1 MALLY
6 TRINP
11 GFKLM
16 RPMKI
21 ATLVLSTLL
30 VSAYVDAQ
38 TTSGSIAGTVLDATQ
53 AAVANAK
60 VTAIEQNKKTTF
72 NASTDVEGRFV
83 FPQMQPGTYDITV
96 EAPGFKKYEQRNVIL
111 YGNEKLAIGNLNL
124 EVGAVGQSVEVT
136 AQAIE
141 LQTES
146 GERSSTLNTKQLENV
161 AVNSR
166 SYLSLVGL
174 TPGVATVP
182 DLSTAGHGGVGSIA
196 VNGARP
202 NQNNLTLDGIGN
214 VDTGNNGDQL
224 ATVSLDSVQEY
235 RILTNAYQAEYG
247 RSSGAQISVV
257 TKSGSSDF
265 HGSGYWFHRND
276 SLNANNWKNNRDGLP
291 RNKFRFN
298 DQGYTIG
305 GPVYIP
311 GHFNRNKDKVFF
323 FWSQEYQRQL
333 KPQSEKDRTV
343 PTALERQGDF
353 SQSVDKNGNPYPYIR
368 DYTTGLTCSA
378 SNTAGCFADGGVL
391 GRIPKSRLFGPGLAI
406 LNLYPMPNAQ
416 QFQKSGYNFRSQ
428 ISDSYPRREDLI
440 RGDYNLSEKWKIFAR
455 YVNNNDAV
463 TSYYGSFVLGSTI
476 PLVPVTDS
484 RPGHALAIS
493 ATMLLSPTLTN
504 EATWG
509 FGKNIIN
516 ITPVNDGLS
525 RSKTGLSNLNVLYP
539 SAIKNDF
546 IPNFGFNGS
555 RISNTASFGTN
566 NAPFYNYNT
575 TIEWI
580 DNVSKVWNQH
590 VFKAGFYLQRSRKDQ
605 SSFANFNGNYDFGD
619 NAGNPF
625 DSQYGFA
632 NAALGIYNSFT
643 QASQYALGQYRYWNL
658 EFYTQD
664 TWKVT
669 RRLTLDFGLR
679 WYWIQPQYDA
689 SLQTSN
695 FLPELFD
702 RSKAPRLYRP
712 AFGPDGKT
720 VVALDPVTGQTL
732 ASTAIG
738 KIVPNSGDLLNGIR
752 KAGSGITKYLQQD
765 RGLTPAPRFGF
776 AYDVTG
782 RQTLVVRGGLGI
794 FYDRFQGN
802 EIFDELTNPPTT
814 FQPTIVNGLINQIN
828 PATAL
833 LGPSSLL
840 GLDYNGKFPTVMNY
854 NFGIQTKLPLNF
866 VLDTAYVGSQSRHL
880 LDKLN
885 LNAIPY
891 GTTYLPQNQ
900 DPTKVAGNPNAVLG
914 TNALDANFL
923 RPYAGYGDI
932 SIHREGSYSNYNSLQ
947 VGVNRRF
954 SGGFFFGLAYTW
966 SKALG
971 ITSADNDF
979 VRIDSHTRQAYYAPL
994 SFDRTHTFVA
1004 NAIYD
1009 LPSLFRQNAFG
1020 HALLDGWQMS
1030 GIFTYQTGSPFSVG
1044 YSIPGIGNQQ
1054 LTGSYTEGARIH
1066 LIGDP
1071 KAGTT
1076 SSPYNRLNPA
1086 AFAPP
1091 QPGDIGLGAPQ
1102 NYLRNPGINDIDF
1115 SLQKSFA
1122 IKERYRFEVRADA
1135 FNVLNHTQFSGYNA
1149 TINYTS
1155 LTNSTVTN
1163 LPFKADGSI
1172 NNINGFGTLNGARN
1186 PRIMQLVARFRF

>member
-1 MALLY
+1 
-6 TRINP
+6 
-11 GFKLM
+11 M
-16 RPMKI
+16 RSMTI
-21 ATLVLSTLL
+21 VAVVCTASILF
-30 VSAYVDAQ
+30 SAYAVAQ
-38 TTSGSIAGTVLDATQ
+38 TVSGSISGIVLDATQ
-53 AAVANAK
+53 AAVPHAK
-60 VTAIEQNKKTTF
+60 ITAIEQSKKTTL
-72 NASTDVEGRFV
+72 STTTDVEGRFV
-83 FPQMQPGTYDITV
+83 FPQVQPGTYDVTV
-96 EAPGFKKYEQRNVIL
+96 EVSGFKKYEKRDIIL
-111 YGNEKLAIGNLNL
+111 YGNEKLALGNLNL
-124 EVGAVGQSVEVT
+124 EVGTLGQSVEVT

-146 GERSSTLNTKQLENV
+146 GERSATLNTKQMENI

-166 SYLSLVGL
+166 SYLSLVQL
-174 TPGVATVP
+174 TPGVATWP
-182 DLSTAGHGGVGSIA
+182 NLQTAGHGGVGSIA
-196 VNGARP
+196 VNGARS
-202 NQNNLTLDGIGN
+202 NQNNLTLDGVGD

-257 TKSGSSDF
+257 TKSGSSEF

-291 RNKFRFN
+291 RKLFRFN
-298 DQGYTIG
+298 DQGFTIG

-323 FWSQEYQRQL
+323 FVSQEYQRQL
-333 KPQSEKDRTV
+333 KPNGEQDRTV

-368 DYTTGLTCSA
+368 DYNTGKPCGA
-378 SNTAGCFADGGVL
+378 SDTSGCFADQGVL

-406 LNLYPMPNAQ
+406 LNLYPSPNAQ

-428 ISDSYPRREDLI
+428 ASDSYPRREDLI

-455 YVNNNDAV
+455 WVNNSDAI

-476 PLVPVTDS
+476 PLVPITDS
-484 RPGHALAIS
+484 RPGHALGIS
-493 ATMLLSPTLTN
+493 ATTLISPTLTN

-516 ITPVNDGLS
+516 INPVNDGLT
-525 RSKTGLSNLNVLYP
+525 RAKTGTSDLNVLYP
-539 SAIKNDF
+539 KAITGDF

-555 RISNTASFGTN
+555 RIANTASFGTSD
-566 NAPFYNYNT
+566 APFYNYNT
-575 TIEWI
+575 TIEFI
-580 DNVSKVWNQH
+580 DNVSKVWGQH
-590 VFKAGFYLQRSRKDQ
+590 TMKFGGYMQRSRKDQ
-605 SSFANFNGNYDFGD
+605 SSFAAFNGSYDFGD
-619 NAGNPF
+619 DTSNPY

-632 NAALGIYNSFT
+632 NAALGIYRNFT
-643 QASQYALGQYRYWNL
+643 QASQYALGQYRYWNI
-658 EFYTQD
+658 EFYAQD

-669 RRLTLDFGLR
+669 RRLTLDYGLR
-679 WYWIQPQYDA
+679 MYWIQPQYDA
-689 SLQTSN
+689 ALQTSN

-712 AFGPDGKT
+712 AFAADGKT
-720 VVALDPVTGQTL
+720 VIAVDPATGQTL
-732 ASTAIG
+732 PAFAVG
-738 KIVPNSGDLLNGIR
+738 KIVTGSGDLLNGIR
-752 KAGSGITKYLQQD
+752 KAGTGISKYLQKD

-782 RQTLVVRGGLGI
+782 KQNLVVRGGFGM
-794 FYDRFQGN
+794 FFDRFQGN

-814 FQPTIVNGLINQIN
+814 FQPTLVNGLVNQIN
-828 PATAL
+828 PASAL
-833 LGPSSLL
+833 LAPSSLL

-854 NFGIQTKLPLNF
+854 NFGIQAQLPFRF
-866 VLDTAYVGSQSRHL
+866 VLDTSYVGSQSRHL
-880 LDKLN
+880 LDKVN

-900 DPTKVAGNPNAVLG
+900 DPTKNPNAVLG
-914 TNALDANFL
+914 SSAYDANFL
-923 RPYAGYGDI
+923 RPYPGYGDI
-932 SIHREGSYSNYNSLQ
+932 SIHREGSSANYNSLQ
-947 VGVNRRF
+947 IGVNRRF
-954 SGGFFFGLAYTW
+954 SSGFFFGLAYTW

-971 ITSADNDF
+971 VTSGDGDF
-979 VRIDSHTRQAYYAPL
+979 VRVDSNTRKANYGPL
-994 SFDRTHTFVA
+994 SFDRKHTFVA

-1009 LPSLFRQNAFG
+1009 LPSLFKNNGVG
-1020 HALLDGWQMS
+1020 HFLLDGWQMS
-1030 GIFTYQTGSPFSVG
+1030 SVFTYQTGSPFGVG
-1044 YSIPGIGNQQ
+1044 FSIPGIGNQQ

-1071 KAGTT
+1071 KMGTT
-1076 SSPYNRLNPA
+1076 SSPYNRINPA

-1091 QPGDIGLGAPQ
+1091 QPGDIGMGAGV
-1102 NYLRNPGINDIDF
+1102 NYLRNPGINNLDF

-1122 IKERYRFEVRADA
+1122 IKERYQFQLRADA

-1149 TINYTS
+1149 TINYAS
-1155 LTNSTVTN
+1155 LTNWSVTN
-1163 LPFKADGSI
+1163 LPFKADGTV
-1172 NNINGFGTLNGARN
+1172 NNINGFGTINGARD
-1186 PRIMQLVARFRF
+1186 PRILQLVARFRF

>member
-1 MALLY
+1 MLCAHAV
-6 TRINP
+6 
-11 GFKLM
+11 G
-16 RPMKI
+16 
-21 ATLVLSTLL
+21 
-30 VSAYVDAQ
+30 Q
-38 TTSGSIAGTVLDATQ
+38 TVSGSIAGSVLDPTQ
-53 AAVANAK
+53 AAIGSAK
-60 VTAIEQNKKTTF
+60 VTAVEQNKKTVTTTT
-72 NASTDVEGRFV
+72 TDVEGRFV
-83 FPQMQPGTYDITV
+83 FPQMPPGTYDIAV
-96 EAPGFKKYEQRNVIL
+96 EANGFKKYEKRDVIL
-111 YGNEKLAIGNLNL
+111 YGNEKLALGNIVLEIGS
-124 EVGAVGQSVEVT
+124 VGQSVEVT

-146 GERSSTLNTKQLENV
+146 GERSATLNTKQMENI

-182 DLSTAGHGGVGSIA
+182 NLQTAGHSGVGSIA
-196 VNGARP
+196 VNGARQ
-202 NQNNLTLDGIGN
+202 NQNNLTLDGVGD

-291 RNKFRFN
+291 RNQFRFN

-311 GHFNRNKDKVFF
+311 GHFNRNKDKLFF
-323 FWSQEYQRQL
+323 FFSQEYQRQL

-353 SQSVDKNGNPYPYIR
+353 SQSVDKNGNPFPYIR
-368 DYTTGLTCSA
+368 DYTTGRPCNA
-378 SNTAGCFADGGVL
+378 SDTSGCFAAGGVL
-391 GRIPKSRLFGPGLAI
+391 GRIPKSQLYGPGLAI
-406 LNLYPMPNAQ
+406 LNLYPLPNAQ

-428 ISDSYPRREDLI
+428 ISDSYPRREDLL

-455 YVNNNDAV
+455 WINNSDAV

-476 PLVPVTDS
+476 PLVPVTDA
-484 RPGHALAIS
+484 RPGRAFAIS
-493 ATMLLSPTLTN
+493 ATTLISPTLTN

-509 FGKNIIN
+509 FGKNIIH
-516 ITPVNDGLS
+516 IDPVNDGLT
-525 RSKTGLSNLNVLYP
+525 RSKTGMSDLNVLYP
-539 SAIKNDF
+539 KAITGDF
-546 IPNFGFNGS
+546 IPSFGFNGS
-555 RISNTASFGTN
+555 RINNTASFGTSD
-566 NAPFYNYNT
+566 APFYNYNT
-575 TIEWI
+575 TIEYI
-580 DNVSKVWNQH
+580 DNVSKVWRQH
-590 VFKAGFYLQRSRKDQ
+590 TLKFGGYLQRSRKDQ
-605 SSFANFNGNYDFGD
+605 SSFAAFNGNFDFGD
-619 NAGNPF
+619 DSSNPY

-632 NAALGIYNSFT
+632 NAALGIYRTFQ

-658 EFYTQD
+658 EYYGQD

-669 RRLTLDFGLR
+669 RRLTLDFGVR
-679 WYWIQPQYDA
+679 MYWIQPQYDA
-689 SLQTSN
+689 ALQTSN

-702 RSKAPRLYRP
+702 PTKAPRLYRP
-712 AFGPDGKT
+712 TFAPDGKT
-720 VVALDPVTGQTL
+720 VIAIDPVTGQTL
-732 ASTAIG
+732 PAYAVG

-752 KAGSGITKYLQQD
+752 QAGHGISKYLQKD
-765 RGLTPAPRFGF
+765 RGMTPAPRFGF

-782 RQTLVVRGGLGI
+782 KQTMVVRGGFGI

-814 FQPTIVNGLINQIN
+814 FQPQLVNGLISQIN

-833 LGPSSLL
+833 LAPSSLT
-840 GLDYNGKFPTVMNY
+840 GLDYNGKFPTVMNF
-854 NFGIQTKLPLNF
+854 NFGIQTELPFRF

-880 LDKLN
+880 LDKIN

-891 GTTYLPQNQ
+891 GATFLPQNQ
-900 DPTKVAGNPNAVLG
+900 DPTKNPKAQLG
-914 TNALDANFL
+914 SSAYDANFL
-923 RPYAGYGDI
+923 RPFPGYGDI
-932 SIHREGSYSNYNSLQ
+932 AIHREGSSANYNSLQ
-947 VGVNRRF
+947 VSVNRRF

-971 ITSADNDF
+971 ITSADGDY
-979 VRIDSHTRQAYYAPL
+979 VRIDQYNRLANYGPL
-994 SFDRTHTFVA
+994 SFDRTHTFVL
-1004 NAIYD
+1004 NSIYN
-1009 LPSLFRQNAFG
+1009 LPSFFKHNAVG
-1020 HALLDGWQMS
+1020 HLLLDGWQMS
-1030 GIFTYQTGSPFSVG
+1030 GVFTYQTGSPFSVG
-1044 YSIPGIGNQQ
+1044 FSIPGIGNQQ
-1054 LTGSYTEGARIH
+1054 LTGSYTEPARIH

-1071 KAGTT
+1071 KSGTT
-1076 SSPYNRLNPA
+1076 SSPYDRINPA

-1091 QPGDIGLGAPQ
+1091 QPGDLGLGAPV

-1115 SLQKSFA
+1115 SLQKTFA
-1122 IKERYRFEVRADA
+1122 IKERYEFQLRADA
-1135 FNVLNHTQFSGYNA
+1135 FNVLNHTQFSGYNS

-1155 LTNSTVTN
+1155 LTNWTVTN
-1163 LPFKADGSI
+1163 LPFNADGTI
-1172 NNINGFGTLNGARN
+1172 HNINGFGTVNGARD